1 MTEFSA
7 QINPT
12 PTYLNEKFTSNQVTS
27 STKLKSNKKRK
38 LISGGGGGGSN
49 KKKSLTKTTT
59 TSKTTTSNANGGGV
73 KHHRHSTHVFPP
85 PLTTPL
91 PVNPFLGDYIDCI
104 ENLPN
109 RIQLLLSEL
118 RNVDIQV
125 RGECRVFTSS
135 FFVVVVFLPSF

>member
-7 QINPT
+7 QTNT
-12 PTYLNEKFTSNQVTS
+12 TSTSLNEIQANQATS
-27 STKLKSNKKRK
+27 STKIKSNKKRK
-38 LISGGGGGGSN
+38 LIGVCNKKNSLANHSISNASGSN
-49 KKKSLTKTTT
+49 GS
-59 TSKTTTSNANGGGV
+59 V
-73 KHHRHSTHVFPP
+73 KHNRHSTHVFPP
-85 PLTTPL
+85 PLTMPL

-125 RGECRVFTSS
+125 RGECRVYFS
-135 FFVVVVFLPSF
+135 VLVLI